1 MNRSRCSYTCGG
13 CGCGS
18 CCNRCTQ
25 HSDRRHKKY
34 AGHATTWILTETRR
48 GAVGNMPPAGY
59 SVRGNDRSAAATV
72 PAVQDGCGACCS
84 RCCNRTDDTNKT
96 GHATTRDLSVTRRG
110 GGGGTQCAPPRLGRT
125 ACLVGPPLPRSTV
138 VESGTC
144 RTMSDSPGNA
154 PGEARSCS
162 SPPVGSLVT
171 PTYERDIQ

>member
-1 MNRSRCSYTCGG
+1 MQLYMRWVRLRIMLQSVHATLGQTTQKICRPCNNVDSNGNATGGGGKHATRGLFRSRKRSQCSCYGSGG
-13 CGCGS
+13 AGRL
-18 CCNRCTQ
+18 RCMLQ
-25 HSDRRHKKY
+25 SVLQSDRRH
-34 AGHATTWILTETRR
+34 EQ
-48 GAVGNMPPAGY
+48 
-59 SVRGNDRSAAATV
+59 DRSCNDEGSIGNAT
-72 PAVQDGCGACCS
+72 
-84 RCCNRTDDTNKT
+84 
-96 GHATTRDLSVTRRG
+96 G

-144 RTMSDSPGNA
+144 RTMSEPPGNA

>member
-110 GGGGTQCAPPRLGRT
+110 GGRWDTMRTSTTRQNSLPGWASAAAVHSGG
-125 ACLVGPPLPRSTV
+125 VGYLPHHVRFT
-138 VESGTC
+138 
-144 RTMSDSPGNA
+144 R
-154 PGEARSCS
+154 
-162 SPPVGSLVT
+162 
-171 PTYERDIQ
+171 